1 MSVVL
6 KVAATKDHALK
17 VPDGD
22 DQIAMLRSALEDS
35 IYISWEVN
43 KTYQA
48 YFTAWDDE
56 SAAYQMLTVQNM
68 VEIDGQWFVIK
79 QCEPDYSNG
88 IGTTAV
94 TLQHISGEISRMHIY
109 GSDPVDWGQYSH
121 TGNSNVSLDVPDN
134 TDTAAQSVSPGDIL
148 NAFFGG
154 DNGKNWSITYQ
165 VIGSFNN
172 AMVETPYAA
181 GSGKDAISRILEAW
195 SSAVFWP
202 DNLNLRIYS
211 HDEFYKDYGHR
222 YDYLHDTSEV
232 QLQYDTTDM
241 SNAARLVGA
250 AQETQTTSDTGL
262 SNESLTAR
270 GGAQSVIADAKK
282 YLGVPYVYGGA
293 GGARGGNP
301 YSGMDCSSFVS
312 QVYKDFGISIPAYTV
327 SMESYGHEI
336 SRDQV
341 QTGDM
346 GFYGSKGASYHVCMA
361 LDNSTMIYEPAPGQ
375 SCKTQSI
382 SSFAPSWW
390 ERNDD
395 MVKVVAG
402 GSSSDNGTAS
412 TTDSKEQYYFAP
424 FYFVDETSRQRWGLF
439 VGDDITSDTI
449 TDKEQMKAY
458 AESQFKANPDFT
470 LQLTVD
476 PGKEI
481 IEGDM
486 VRLEIRPADYVT
498 KVGLVG
504 YQKYPYSHTQP
515 STVVLNSNAQNILDY
530 QSSQAKK
537 FNEAFEKLSQ
547 ESQDKIQAALNKK
560 PETIVITQKEAN
572 EIEQYVD
579 KQRQDSGG

>member
-17 VPDGD
+17 VPNGD
-22 DQIAMLRSALEDS
+22 DQIAMLHSALEDS

-43 KTYQA
+43 NTYQA

-56 SAAYQMLTVQNM
+56 SVAYQMLTVQNM

-79 QCEPDYSNG
+79 QCEPDYSGG

-121 TGNSNVSLDVPDN
+121 TGNSNVSLDVPNN
-134 TDTAAQSVSPGDIL
+134 TDTVAQSVSPSDIL

-154 DNGKNWSITYQ
+154 DNGKNWNITYQ

-172 AMVETPYAA
+172 AMVENPYAA

-195 SSAVFWP
+195 TSAVFWP

-222 YDYLHDTSEV
+222 YDYLRDTSEV

-241 SNAARLVGA
+241 TNAARLVGA
-250 AQETQTTSDTGL
+250 TQEIQT
-262 SNESLTAR
+262 
-270 GGAQSVIADAKK
+270 
-282 YLGVPYVYGGA
+282 
-293 GGARGGNP
+293 
-301 YSGMDCSSFVS
+301 
-312 QVYKDFGISIPAYTV
+312 
-327 SMESYGHEI
+327 
-336 SRDQV
+336 
-341 QTGDM
+341 
-346 GFYGSKGASYHVCMA
+346 
-361 LDNSTMIYEPAPGQ
+361 
-375 SCKTQSI
+375 
-382 SSFAPSWW
+382 
-390 ERNDD
+390 
-395 MVKVVAG
+395 
-402 GSSSDNGTAS
+402 

-424 FYFVDETSRQRWGLF
+424 FYFVDEASHQRWGLF

-504 YQKYPYSHTQP
+504 YQKYPYSHTQS
-515 STVVLNSNAQNILDY
+515 STATLNSNAANILDF
-530 QSSQAKK
+530 QRSQQTNLSRLQEQTKSLIISSNNRDDSNNAW
-537 FNEAFEKLSQ
+537 NETEVKAF
-547 ESQDKIQAALNKK
+547 D
-560 PETIVITQKEAN
+560 
-572 EIEQYVD
+572 
-579 KQRQDSGG
+579 DSKRS

>member
-6 KVAATKDHALK
+6 KVAATKDHKLK
-17 VPDGD
+17 VPDSD
-22 DQIAMLRSALEDS
+22 DQIAMLHSALEDS

-43 KTYQA
+43 NTYQA
-48 YFTAWDDE
+48 AFTAWDDG
-56 SAAYQMLTVQNM
+56 SAAYSMLTVQNM

-79 QCEPDYSNG
+79 QCEPDFSSG
-88 IGTTAV
+88 ISTTAV
-94 TLQHISGEISRMHIY
+94 TLQHISGEISRMRVY
-109 GSDPVDWGQYSH
+109 GNDPVDWGQYTH
-121 TGNSNVSLDVPDN
+121 TGNSNASLDVPDN
-134 TDTAAQSVSPGDIL
+134 AEATAQSVSPNDIM

-154 DNGKNWSITYQ
+154 DTGKNWNVTYQ
-165 VIGSFNN
+165 IIGSFNN
-172 AMVETPYAA
+172 QMVENPYAA
-181 GSGKDAISRILEAW
+181 GSGKDAISRILSAW
-195 SSAVFWP
+195 TTAVFWP

-211 HDEFYKDYGHR
+211 HDAFYKDYGHR

-241 SNAARLVGA
+241 TNAARLVGA
-250 AQETQTTSDTGL
+250 TQEIQTTTDTGL
-262 SNESLTAR
+262 PNGTITVS
-270 GGAQSVIADAKK
+270 GGAQGVINDAKK

-312 QVYKDFGISIPAYTV
+312 QVYKDFGINIPAYTV

-336 SRDQV
+336 SRAQV

-346 GFYGSKGASYHVCMA
+346 GFYGSHGASYHIVMA
-361 LDNSTMIYEPAPGQ
+361 LDNSTMIYEPQPGEV
-375 SCKTQSI
+375 CKTASI
-382 SSFAPSWW
+382 SSYPPTWW

-395 MVKVVAG
+395 MAKIVAG
-402 GSSSDNGTAS
+402 SVSDDSDDTAT

-449 TDKEQMKAY
+449 TDKEQMKSY

-470 LQLTVD
+470 LQLTVKPD
-476 PGKEI
+476 KQI

-504 YQKYPYSHTQP
+504 YQKYPYSHTQS
-515 STVVLNSNAQNILDY
+515 STVTLNSNAANILDF
-530 QSSQAKK
+530 QRSQQNSLNVLQEQTRSLIISGNSGSSTSNYW
-537 FNEAFEKLSQ
+537 NETEVKAFDNSK
-547 ESQDKIQAALNKK
+547 
-560 PETIVITQKEAN
+560 
-572 EIEQYVD
+572 
-579 KQRQDSGG
+579 RG

>member
-6 KVAATKDHALK
+6 KVAATKNHVLK

-22 DQIAMLRSALEDS
+22 DQIAMLHSALEDS

-43 KTYQA
+43 NTYQA

-79 QCEPDYSNG
+79 QCEPDYSGG

-109 GSDPVDWGQYSH
+109 GNDPVDWGQYSH
-121 TGNSNVSLDVPDN
+121 TGNSDVSLNVPDN
-134 TDTAAQSVSPGDIL
+134 ADTVAQSVSPSDIL
-148 NAFFGG
+148 NYFFGG
-154 DNGKNWSITYQ
+154 DNGKGWNITYQ

-172 AMVETPYAA
+172 AMVENPYAA

-222 YDYLHDTSEV
+222 YDYLRDTPEV

-241 SNAARLVGA
+241 TNAARLVGA
-250 AQETQTTSDTGL
+250 TQEIKTTSDTGL
-262 SNESLTAR
+262 PNGSLTAS

-282 YLGVPYVYGGA
+282 YLGVPYVYGGGRPVGTA
-293 GGARGGNP
+293 NP
-301 YSGMDCSSFVS
+301 YNGMDCSSFVS
-312 QVYKDFGISIPAYTV
+312 RVYYDFGINIPAYTV

-336 SRDQV
+336 SSDQV

-346 GFYGSKGASYHVCMA
+346 GFYGSKGASYHICMA
-361 LDNSTMIYEPAPGQ
+361 LDNSTMIYEPQPGEV
-375 SCKTQSI
+375 CKTEPI
-382 SSFAPSWW
+382 SYYPPTWW

-395 MVKVVAG
+395 MAKIVAG
-402 GSSSDNGTAS
+402 GSSSSDDGTAS

-424 FYFVDETSRQRWGLF
+424 FYFVDETSHQRWGLF
-439 VGDDITSDTI
+439 MGDDITNDTI

-458 AESQFKANPDFT
+458 AESQFKADPDFT

-504 YQKYPYSHTQP
+504 YQKYPYSHTQA
-515 STVVLNSNAQNILDY
+515 STVMLNSNSANILDF
-530 QSSQAKK
+530 QRSQQTNLSRLQEQTKSLIVSSNNRDDSNNAW
-537 FNEAFEKLSQ
+537 NETEVNAF
-547 ESQDKIQAALNKK
+547 
-560 PETIVITQKEAN
+560 
-572 EIEQYVD
+572 
-579 KQRQDSGG
+579 DSSKRS

>member
-6 KVAATKDHALK
+6 KVAATKNHALK

-22 DQIAMLRSALEDS
+22 DQIAMLHSALEDS

-43 KTYQA
+43 NTYQA

-79 QCEPDYSNG
+79 QCEPDYSSG
-88 IGTTAV
+88 IGTVAV

-121 TGNSNVSLDVPDN
+121 TGNSNVSLNVPDN
-134 TDTAAQSVSPGDIL
+134 ADTVAQSVSPSDIL
-148 NAFFGG
+148 NYFFGG
-154 DNGKNWSITYQ
+154 DNGKGWNITYQ
-165 VIGSFNN
+165 VIGSFNSE
-172 AMVETPYAA
+172 MVENPYAS
-181 GSGKDAISRILEAW
+181 GSGKDAISRILETW

-222 YDYLHDTSEV
+222 YDYLRDTTEV

-241 SNAARLVGA
+241 TNAARLVGA
-250 AQETQTTSDTGL
+250 TQEIQTTSDTGL
-262 SNESLTAR
+262 PNGSLTAS
-270 GGAQSVIADAKK
+270 GGAQSVITDAKK

-301 YSGMDCSSFVS
+301 YNGMDCSSFVS
-312 QVYKDFGISIPAYTV
+312 QVYKDFGINIPAYTV

-346 GFYGSKGASYHVCMA
+346 GFYGSKGASHHICMA
-361 LDNSTMIYEPAPGQ
+361 LDNSTMIYEPEPGEV
-375 SCKTQSI
+375 CKTEPI
-382 SSFAPSWW
+382 DYYPPTWW

-395 MVKVVAG
+395 MAKIVA
-402 GSSSDNGTAS
+402 GSSSSGDDDGTAS

-424 FYFVDETSRQRWGLF
+424 FYYVDEASHQRWGLF
-439 VGDDITSDTI
+439 IGDDITNDTI

-481 IEGDM
+481 VEGDM

-515 STVVLNSNAQNILDY
+515 STVMLNSNAANILDF
-530 QSSQAKK
+530 QRSQQTNLSRLQEQTKSLIISSNNRDNSNNTW
-537 FNEAFEKLSQ
+537 NETEVKAFDNSKRS
-547 ESQDKIQAALNKK
+547 
-560 PETIVITQKEAN
+560 
-572 EIEQYVD
+572 
-579 KQRQDSGG
+579 

>member
-6 KVAATKDHALK
+6 KVAATKDHVLK

-22 DQIAMLRSALEDS
+22 DQIAMLHSALEDS

-43 KTYQA
+43 NTYQA

-56 SAAYQMLTVQNM
+56 SVAYQMLTVQNM

-79 QCEPDYSNG
+79 QCEPDYSGG

-134 TDTAAQSVSPGDIL
+134 ADTVAQSVSPGDIL

-154 DNGKNWSITYQ
+154 DNGKNWNITYQ

-172 AMVETPYAA
+172 AMVESPYAA

-222 YDYLHDTSEV
+222 YDYLRDTSEV

-241 SNAARLVGA
+241 TNAARLVGA
-250 AQETQTTSDTGL
+250 TQETQTTSDTGL
-262 SNESLTAR
+262 PNGSLTAS

-282 YLGVPYVYGGA
+282 YLGVPYKYGYGRPVGTA
-293 GGARGGNP
+293 NP
-301 YSGMDCSSFVS
+301 YNGMDCSSFVS
-312 QVYKDFGISIPAYTV
+312 RVYYDFGINIPAYTV
-327 SMESYGHEI
+327 AMESYGHEI

-346 GFYGSKGASYHVCMA
+346 GFYGSKGASHHICMA
-361 LDNSTMIYEPAPGQ
+361 LDNNTMIYEPQPGEV
-375 SCKTQSI
+375 CKTEPI
-382 SSFAPSWW
+382 SYYPPTWW

-395 MVKVVAG
+395 MAKVVAG
-402 GSSSDNGTAS
+402 GSSSDDDGTAS

-481 IEGDM
+481 VEGDM

-504 YQKYPYSHTQP
+504 YQKYPYSHTQS
-515 STVVLNSNAQNILDY
+515 STVTLNSNAANILDF
-530 QSSQAKK
+530 QRSQQTNLSRLQEQTKSLIISSNNRDDSNSAW
-537 FNEAFEKLSQ
+537 NETEVKAF
-547 ESQDKIQAALNKK
+547 D
-560 PETIVITQKEAN
+560 
-572 EIEQYVD
+572 
-579 KQRQDSGG
+579 DSKRS

>member
-1 MSVVL
+1 MSAVL

-43 KTYQA
+43 NTYQA

-56 SAAYQMLTVQNM
+56 SVAYQMLTVQNM

-79 QCEPDYSNG
+79 QCEPDYSGG

-121 TGNSNVSLDVPDN
+121 TGNSNASLDVPNN
-134 TDTAAQSVSPGDIL
+134 TDTVAQSVSPGDIL

-154 DNGKNWSITYQ
+154 DNGKNWNVTYQ

-172 AMVETPYAA
+172 AMVENPYAA
-181 GSGKDAISRILEAW
+181 GSGKDAISRILGAW

-250 AQETQTTSDTGL
+250 TQETQTTSDTGL
-262 SNESLTAR
+262 SNESLTTS
-270 GGAQSVIADAKK
+270 GGAQSVITDAKK

-395 MVKVVAG
+395 MAKVVAG

-458 AESQFKANPDFT
+458 AESQFKTNPDFT

-481 IEGDM
+481 IEGDI

-498 KVGLVG
+498 KVDLVG

-515 STVVLNSNAQNILDY
+515 STVVLNSNAQNVLDY

-537 FNEAFEKLSQ
+537 LMKRLRNYHRKAKTKFKQLST
-547 ESQDKIQAALNKK
+547 KN
-560 PETIVITQKEAN
+560 
-572 EIEQYVD
+572 
-579 KQRQDSGG
+579 QRPS